1 MSKEKIAQAVL
12 ALPVAKQAE
21 AAYQVALEL
30 AEQAEEALEAVIQDL
45 DEDQKYEVYGA
56 GETAEDGVACES
68 LDLKAA
74 RIDAWATALESV

>member
-1 MSKEKIAQAVL
+1 MKDKRTL
-12 ALPVAKQAE
+12 
-21 AAYQVALEL
+21 ALEL
-30 AEQAEEALEAVIQDL
+30 AAQAEQAYLVAVELAGQAEEALEAVIQDL

-74 RIDAWATALESV
+74 RIDAWATAVESI